1 MGYFPVRKPKVK
13 ENGGGMINMQDLGFF
28 LFMQEQ
34 EEKQREDREVKENTK
49 SDLVGEQAAQNEK
62 QR

>member
-1 MGYFPVRKPKVK
+1 
-13 ENGGGMINMQDLGFF
+13 MQDLGFF